1 MNTKLK
7 TPTAAAALIAGIIS
21 ASAVYAH
28 GPSESPEST
37 MGQGGMMGQGDMN
50 QGGMMGMMNM
60 MGQMNQM
67 MNTCNTMMQHKQE
80 DLQKLGQTP
89 KKNEG

>member
-28 GPSESPEST
+28 GPSESPGST
-37 MGQGGMMGQGDMN
+37 
-50 QGGMMGMMNM
+50 GMMGMMNM

-67 MNTCNTMMQHKQE
+67 MNTCNTMMQTMMQHKQE
-80 DLQKLGQTP
+80 DLQKPGQTP

>member
-1 MNTKLK
+1 
-7 TPTAAAALIAGIIS
+7 
-21 ASAVYAH
+21 
-28 GPSESPEST
+28 
-37 MGQGGMMGQGDMN
+37 MGQGGMMQGGQMAPDMMQGGQEGQTG

-67 MNTCNTMMQHKQE
+67 MNTCNTMMQTMMPHKQE
-80 DLQKLGQTP
+80 DLQKPGQTP